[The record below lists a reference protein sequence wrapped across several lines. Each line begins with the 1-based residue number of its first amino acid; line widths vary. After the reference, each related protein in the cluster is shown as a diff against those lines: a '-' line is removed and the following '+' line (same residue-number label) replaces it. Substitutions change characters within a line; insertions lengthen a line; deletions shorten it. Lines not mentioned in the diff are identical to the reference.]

1 MKYVITTA
9 WFDHTE
15 PGYWVPTWDDP
26 SPESPPGGLAIVTEL
41 LIERHKSPVER
52 HLQAIEAPVTDALW
66 LTGTEGVNVEVFDE
80 VGTLKLTHNYFDE
93 EYVRVLEPSWRASS
107 NGGLSSMKMVKS
119 LTRQLQSMTTKLN
132 LTYSPATPLKTSS
145 SADRRLVAG
154 SQPG

>member
-1 MKYVITTA
+1 MRYVITTA

-15 PGYWVPTWDDP
+15 PGYWVPIWDDP

-52 HLQAIEAPVTDALW
+52 HLQAIEAPATDALW

-93 EYVRVLEPSWRASS
+93 EYVRVSRAELAGLLKWRLKQYEDGQVLDSTASIDDYEIELEVFSD
-107 NGGLSSMKMVKS
+107 N
-119 LTRQLQSMTTKLN
+119 N
-132 LTYSPATPLKTSS
+132 
-145 SADRRLVAG
+145 AG
-154 SQPG
+154 NE